1 MASVYDGRYRAISHL
16 TPRRARCFG
25 PCAVLSSDDLL
36 VLMRSFLLAF
46 LSLLLSSSAVFAQS
60 ETAPDDE
67 PTPIQAS
74 DLFRIQQLDNVAL
87 APDGRHAVYTAR
99 RIVEADDG
107 SHTYRTQLYLT
118 RPDGRM
124 TPQPLTRV
132 ADASQ
137 PAWHPDSD
145 ILAFVRPVDGTPQ
158 VFVMRL
164 GSGEPYQL
172 TDHPHGATQPQ
183 WADRGRRLLFAA
195 SVPGDSL
202 AAQGDS
208 IPDWFEARPGASART
223 TDYTPPS
230 QERIV
235 LRDTVAYRTLD
246 TLATDVELAGLDLD
260 TDYLNTLEEPTRVDS
275 LRAHAQTRRAIAD
288 TITVEQPA
296 SSPSP
301 DGPLPVQRQWLD
313 DRASERNPDVITRLD
328 FQSEFG
334 LRGPISFQHYF
345 VVDLPE
351 NVWTSSPKRP
361 EVTRVTEGFRSYS
374 GAQWLNST
382 GQMIAST
389 RPLDGRHPDDVRA
402 RHLVLIDPDTREAER
417 FLALEPYALS
427 NPRLSQDA
435 TQLAF
440 TATDTTDTGYA
451 QTEIGLFSMDGRTA
465 PQLITTDFD
474 RSVGTPRWSPN
485 GWYLYTTAAS
495 EGGFPLYRFAPFERD
510 TTATD
515 DAPAGPPEVSDSETT
530 FEADSTMMRPIEAER
545 LTGTERGIRSFDVT
559 DAAAVYVVTEVENP
573 YEVYAASADLS
584 SEQQLSRH
592 NASWLENRQISQPE
606 SFSLPVETETD
617 TFGMDAWL
625 MRPPNAPDSPAANT
639 HPLMVQM
646 HGGPS
651 AMWGPGEATMWHEFQ
666 FMAAQGFAVVYSN
679 PRGSGG
685 YGYDFKR
692 ANYRDWGTGPMQ
704 DVLDATDRVL
714 ADNDDLDASR
724 QVLTGGSYAGY
735 LTAWM
740 VSQTDRFQAAV
751 AQRGV
756 YDLSTFFGEGN
767 AWRLVPSHFGGYP
780 WEGEVPPPVNAASD
794 TVEVY
799 SDSLNTPRST
809 LIRNS
814 PQTYV
819 DQIDTPLLIMHAS
832 NDLRTGVIQS
842 EVLYRSL
849 KVLGRPVE
857 YVRYPDAGHDLSR
870 TGDPDQR
877 LDRTLRIYEFMTRFT
892 GDNAAREGAGDE

>member
-1 MASVYDGRYRAISHL
+1 
-16 TPRRARCFG
+16 
-25 PCAVLSSDDLL
+25 
-36 VLMRSFLLAF
+36 MRSFLLVF
-46 LSLLLSSSAVFAQS
+46 LATLFTAHGVAAQPADTTSSS
-60 ETAPDDE
+60 

-74 DLFRIQQLDNVAL
+74 DLFRIHQLGNVAL
-87 APDGRHAVYTAR
+87 APDGRHALYTSKQ
-99 RIVEADDG
+99 IVEADGG

-124 TPQPLTRV
+124 TPEPLTRV

-145 ILAFVRPVDGTPQ
+145 ILAFVRPVNGTPQ

-172 TDHPHGATQPQ
+172 TEHPHGATQPQ
-183 WADRGRRLLFAA
+183 WVDRGRRLLFAA

-202 AAQGDS
+202 VAQGETA
-208 IPDWFEARPGASART
+208 PEWFEARPGASSRT
-223 TDYTPPS
+223 TNYPPPS
-230 QERIV
+230 EERIV
-235 LRDTVAYRTLD
+235 LRDTVAYRAVD
-246 TLATDVELAGLDLD
+246 TLATDVDLADLDLD
-260 TDYLNTLEEPTRVDS
+260 TDYLDTLEEPTRADS
-275 LRAHAQTRRAIAD
+275 LTAHARTQRAIAD
-288 TITVEQPA
+288 TVTVEQPA
-296 SSPSP
+296 PRPTP
-301 DGPLPVQRQWLD
+301 DGPLPLQRQWLD

-345 VVDLPE
+345 VVDLPDD
-351 NVWTSSPKRP
+351 VWTGTPDHP
-361 EVTRVTEGFRSYS
+361 EATRVTAGFRSYS

-382 GQMIAST
+382 GQLIAST

-417 FLALEPYALS
+417 FLELDPYALS

-451 QTEIGLFSMDGRTA
+451 QTEIGLFAMDGRTA

-474 RSVGTPRWSPN
+474 RSVSTPRWSPN
-485 GWYLYTTAAS
+485 GWYVYTTAAS

-510 TTATD
+510 TTATND
-515 DAPAGPPEVSDSETT
+515 DAPAGPPEISDSETS
-530 FEADSTMMRPIEAER
+530 FEADSTMMRPVEAER
-545 LTGTERGIRSFDVT
+545 LTAIDRGIRSFDVT
-559 DAAAVYVVTEVENP
+559 DASAVYVVTDVENP

-584 SEQQLSRH
+584 RERQLSRH
-592 NASWLENRQISQPE
+592 NASWLEDRQISQPE

-625 MRPPNAPDSPAANT
+625 MRPPSASAADAPY
-639 HPLMVQM
+639 PLMVQM

-714 ADNDDLDASR
+714 ADNDDLDADR

-892 GDNAAREGAGDE
+892 EETTSPEAPDDD